1 MRCSVALLNHR
12 LITGLFLMALQV
24 FCAALPPPVT
34 AGPAMD
40 CEGTIR
46 AWILSGYYQPG
57 DCHCAGGQPVCNKSS
72 AGGRKHG
79 ITSRD
84 INTMIVGT
92 LFESLLTAM
101 FADSTATAKEA
112 QAARQKAAVL
122 AAAQAAENKK
132 AQDAIAQAEF
142 EKMMRSYKQ
151 LGDSQSLGYKP
162 LSDATLGY
170 KILDGEMET
179 LAANARKPFDAPPQ
193 LKVPGPETVDGG
205 TPFFGD
211 SMPLEDIRI
220 LVDPETDPDIIDLR
234 KAGTYVVKNIKKDSR
249 ALATASP
256 PIDTGGLITQPPD
269 CDNLA
274 RKLDGFVHQRHQF
287 QKTIDLSQ
295 EQYDTWRTANR
306 NALLNAAKDGVEYF
320 SGQLLE
326 ALHQRGRAAERLQQ
340 IYQKNAQ
347 QMSREG
353 LNTAAIE
360 ASLKRLKALSA
371 TARISE
377 LTGNIKDWQ
386 SFVKNGVSGLMTQL
400 TASNQ
405 EIQGML
411 EDSRMQKYVEMDAPE
426 LKALLDISKI
436 AASANVFGK
445 WVAKKLP
452 IIGGVELSINQSYNA
467 LDWYLSYKRIKEAN
481 QINSRVMAAA
491 RSIQHNIDTISMD
504 LEKCH

>member
-1 MRCSVALLNHR
+1 MRCSVALLNPL
-12 LITGLFLMALQV
+12 LITVLFLMGLQV
-24 FCAALPPPVT
+24 FSVALPLPAV
-34 AGPAMD
+34 AGPSMD
-40 CEGTIR
+40 CDGTIQS
-46 AWILSGYYQPG
+46 WILSGYYQPG

-72 AGGRKHG
+72 AGGHKHG

-101 FADSTATAKEA
+101 FVDNTASAKEA
-112 QAARQKAAVL
+112 QNARQKAAVL
-122 AAAQAAENKK
+122 AAAQAAENKR

-162 LSDATLGY
+162 LSDATLDY
-170 KILDGEMET
+170 KTMDGEMEA

-220 LVDPETDPDIIDLR
+220 LVDPETDPDVVDLR
-234 KAGTYVVKNIKKDSR
+234 KASTYVIENIKKYSVTR
-249 ALATASP
+249 ATASTP
-256 PIDTGGLITQPPD
+256 KDIGGPNTQSPECAD
-269 CDNLA
+269 LA

-295 EQYDTWRTANR
+295 EQYDTWHNANR

-326 ALHQRGRAAERLQQ
+326 ALRQRGRAAERLQQ

-347 QMSREG
+347 QMAQEG

-377 LTGNIKDWQ
+377 LTGNITDWQ
-386 SFVKNGVSGLMTQL
+386 SFIKNGVSGLMTQL
-400 TASNQ
+400 SASNQ
-405 EIQGML
+405 EIQGLL
-411 EDSRMQKYVEMDAPE
+411 EDPRMQKYFEMDAPE
-426 LKALLDISKI
+426 LKALFDISQI

-504 LEKCH
+504 LERCH